1 MKLLFPKSMLYR
13 GTLKCKYNTKNKRVI
28 IFNVQWKW
36 LPKLDPRQE
45 KKITLYLCCRFLVF
59 FLQIWVNSSILKS
72 YIFFFM
78 SDSYKMKK
86 TQAAFWSGTGQM
98 ELYNKKKVTIK
109 RSVGWWNHV
118 VYCKKRKKK
127 VGTGPMN
134 NKKKLV
140 LQYFNRFL
148 YIYKNNVN

>member
-72 YIFFFM
+72 YIFFLCPIHT
-78 SDSYKMKK
+78 KWKK
-86 TQAAFWSGTGQM
+86 RKLHFDQARVRW
-98 ELYNKKKVTIK
+98 NCIIKKVTIK